1 MRRSWTP
8 EPSRPAWIRPT
19 SPTRTQAP
27 HPLPGLIGVI
37 ALAGGGV
44 DLTLHARPL
53 GIDRGP
59 SGGMSLKALHRPA
72 VAE

>member
-27 HPLPGLIGVI
+27 HPLLGLIGVI

-44 DLTLHARPL
+44 DLTLHARAL
-53 GIDRGP
+53 GIDPRSLRRHVTESTPSVCRG
-59 SGGMSLKALHRPA
+59 
-72 VAE
+72 